1 MDEVP
6 VAKHL
11 LSLGSEAQRRVVA
24 GPLWPRPD
32 KALGVEFRETLEQ
45 AVDAVAQIAIGRVV
59 DLLQGDRVGPRQQ
72 REAGGQPLSGL
83 SVWTPRASAA
93 AITSGWSPPKTAR

>member
-1 MDEVP
+1 
-6 VAKHL
+6 
-11 LSLGSEAQRRVVA
+11 VA

-59 DLLQGDRVGPRQQ
+59 DPLQLEETQLFRRRRVGRAADED
-72 REAGGQPLSGL
+72 RE
-83 SVWTPRASAA
+83 
-93 AITSGWSPPKTAR
+93 